1 MKRIH
6 LFLLPFCTLL
16 TLSISGQKIDSAFT
30 DYAIQSEAFG
40 DERKITVHLPSRY
53 LENPEEPMMVTYV
66 LDGQGPQYF
75 GNMVAT
81 LDYLTSRY
89 RIIPTIVVGLH
100 AKDRFTEFTPNARQ
114 GAEQE
119 WERDFES
126 QLPNLQTHLAK
137 EVFPL
142 IDSIYNPLPF
152 RAIIGHSRGGSFV
165 IQTLFDGHHDL
176 FDAYLAISPA
186 INFDKN
192 QSIDLAREVMSRD
205 EPQNKFL
212 YCSSGDVTAQETFF
226 QDLVE
231 QLDSVMQSHAHPGV
245 IYHKKLFPGYDHFTN
260 VSPAIVDG
268 MVLLKNELSASFE
281 KLADFEQ
288 DKSKNIIAHIED
300 YTAKRKSAGWFFY
313 EHPPLYYGR
322 YAGDCFDEKNYE
334 NAFQVFHW
342 IHQKEPL
349 DKWWEVLNM
358 GVSAYHI
365 GELDLAEQYCAQ
377 AMVMLEEKKEEYG
390 DQYEEVKRSVEQ
402 QIIDASK

>member
-1 MKRIH
+1 MIRLH
-6 LFLLPFCTLL
+6 LCLLPFCILL
-16 TLSISGQKIDSAFT
+16 TLSVTGQKIDSAFIEYT
-30 DYAIQSEAFG
+30 IQSQAFG
-40 DERKITVHLPSRY
+40 DERRITVHLPSRY
-53 LENPEEPMMVTYV
+53 LENPNEPMMVTYA

-75 GNMVAT
+75 GNLVAT

-100 AKDRFTEFTPNARQ
+100 AKDRFTEFTPQARP
-114 GAEQE
+114 GAAQE
-119 WERDFES
+119 WERDFEG
-126 QLPNLQTHLAK
+126 QLPNLQAHLAE

-142 IDSIYNPLPF
+142 IDSMYNPLPF
-152 RAIIGHSRGGSFV
+152 RAIVGHSRGGSFV

-192 QSIDLAREVMSRD
+192 QSIDLAGQVMSRD
-205 EPQNKFL
+205 KPQNKFL

-226 QDLVE
+226 QGLVE
-231 QLDSVMQSHAHPGV
+231 QLDSVMQANSHPGV
-245 IYHKKLFPGYDHFTN
+245 IYHKKLFAGYDHFTN

-300 YTAKRKSAGWFFY
+300 YAVKRKSAGWFFY
-313 EHPPLYYGR
+313 EHPPLYYRR
-322 YAGDCFDEKNYE
+322 YASDCFDKKNYV

-342 IHQKEPL
+342 VHQKEPL
-349 DKWWEVLNM
+349 HQWWEVLNM
-358 GVSAYHI
+358 GVSGYHI

-377 AMVMLEEKKEEYG
+377 ALVMLEGKREELG
-390 DQYEEVKRSVEQ
+390 DRYEEVKKSVLEQ
-402 QIIDASK
+402 IREASR